1 MPAARIREM
10 LLCRSLPSVIASSP
24 AAVRWAANVAR
35 QALAEVNRAHRLEH
49 RQLSRRH
56 RETAG
61 TALSLGGHD
70 GVAAVHVDAGPTDV
84 QRAGV

>member
-1 MPAARIREM
+1 VVGP
-10 LLCRSLPSVIASSP
+10 P
-24 AAVRWAANVAR
+24 
-35 QALAEVNRAHRLEH
+35 QALAQVYLAHRLED

-70 GVAAVHVDAGPTDV
+70 GVAAIHVDTGPTDV